1 LSSAAKRR
9 LALLLGV
16 LVITASQPAMAD
28 CGLNVY
34 PPLSPYGYDSDQCK
48 MGWQLLDWNKVI
60 QACSTDAQDA
70 AAERQDFTSL
80 TIAAQSL
87 AKVAIAYDKIGQ
99 SERASRE
106 RAAALAQVK
115 AAVVGFEDEQPTPD
129 DEGAASAKTLQAAIA
144 APNFFSSAG
153 CAP

>member
-1 LSSAAKRR
+1 MNRPTR
-9 LALLLGV
+9 LALLIG
-16 LVITASQPAMAD
+16 IMIIGAFQPAMAD
-28 CGLNVY
+28 CGLNTY
-34 PPLSPYGYDSDQCK
+34 PPLSPYGYTSDQCK
-48 MGWQLLDWNKVI
+48 MSWQLLSWNKVI
-60 QACSTDAQDA
+60 EACTTDAQDA
-70 AAERQDFTSL
+70 VAERHDFTGL

-99 SERASRE
+99 SELASRT

-115 AAVVGFEDEQPTPD
+115 AAVVGFENEQPTPD
-129 DEGAASAKTLQAAIA
+129 DEGATSAKTLQAAIA